1 MVSPDS
7 SETVTT
13 SPCWVGAG
21 EADAGLEGDLAL
33 AERPLELLADGLVLG
48 GDQPGQRLDDR
59 HLGAEALEDGGEL
72 DADDAAAQHDD
83 ARRHVVDGEG
93 LLARHDAAADLE
105 TGQRLRVAA
114 RREHDVAAA

>member
-13 SPCWVGAG
+13 SPFCVGAG

-33 AERPLELLADGLVLG
+33 AERALELLGDGLVLG

-59 HLGAEALEDGGEL
+59 HLGAEA
-72 DADDAAAQHDD
+72 
-83 ARRHVVDGEG
+83 
-93 LLARHDAAADLE
+93 
-105 TGQRLRVAA
+105 T
-114 RREHDVAAA
+114 